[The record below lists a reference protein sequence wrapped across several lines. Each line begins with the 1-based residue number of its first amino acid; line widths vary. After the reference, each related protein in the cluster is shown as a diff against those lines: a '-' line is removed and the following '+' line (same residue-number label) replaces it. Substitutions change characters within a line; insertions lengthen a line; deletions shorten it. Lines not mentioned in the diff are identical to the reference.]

1 MVERALPELTVVG
14 LGTALGILVE
24 RLRLL
29 LIYFRPLPIALREAV
44 RNDCGAL
51 EVRSECHSD
60 SQFSK
65 LRLSNLLGRFA

>member
-14 LGTALGILVE
+14 LGTALGIPVE

-51 EVRSECHSD
+51 EVRSECRYVIRQSI
-60 SQFSK
+60 
-65 LRLSNLLGRFA
+65 L